1 MNIIF
6 RYSKKA
12 LIFLISRVN
21 EVICFDN
28 CEKFIFFFNKFMQNF
43 DMIKYCLFKTNG
55 LGNPVTAVSLMLLL
69 SANLLRVH

>member
-1 MNIIF
+1 MKL
-6 RYSKKA
+6 YV
-12 LIFLISRVN
+12 LITARSS
-21 EVICFDN
+21 
-28 CEKFIFFFNKFMQNF
+28 FFFHKFMQNF